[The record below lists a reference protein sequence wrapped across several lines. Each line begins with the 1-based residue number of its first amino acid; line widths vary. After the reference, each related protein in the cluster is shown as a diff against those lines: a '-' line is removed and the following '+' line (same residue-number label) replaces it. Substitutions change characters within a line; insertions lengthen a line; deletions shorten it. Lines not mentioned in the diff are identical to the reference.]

1 MKRMLEITVFL
12 GLALSLHVLLF
23 AQNAPTGSEAGGV
36 GGDAL
41 VTLAGATPQLAAMVK
56 TWDRP
61 PDAAARP
68 DPLAT
73 VTPVESTPLE
83 IPEIDLPVASEAPV
97 QLQKVEETAQTQLPA
112 IETTPPPPPPQVVP
126 KTAPRPQHRP
136 ERAAPSGNAS
146 ATQAGRAAQRAAGT
160 GGQQQAGQSAA
171 AQTSTLSLGEAAQF
185 QAVWGAQIRSR
196 IERGKRFPRGASGSG
211 RVVVVITV
219 SPSGRMLGYRM
230 RSSSGSEAFDTSA
243 MQAVARATR
252 LPAAPPELTEPQY
265 SFSLPILFSK

>member
-1 MKRMLEITVFL
+1 MKRVLEIAVFL
-12 GLALSLHVLLF
+12 GLALSFHVLLF
-23 AQNAPTGSEAGGV
+23 AQDAPTGSEAGGV

-41 VTLAGATPQLAAMVK
+41 VTLAGATPQLAAMVE

-61 PDAAARP
+61 PDAATPP
-68 DPLAT
+68 DPLAA
-73 VTPVESTPLE
+73 VTPVENTPLE
-83 IPEIDLPVASEAPV
+83 TPEIDLPIASEAPV
-97 QLQKVEETAQTQLPA
+97 QLQQVEDTAQTQLPV
-112 IETTPPPPPPQVVP
+112 IETAPPPPPPVMP
-126 KTAPRPQHRP
+126 KSAPRPQPRP
-136 ERAAPSGNAS
+136 ERAAPSGSAS

-171 AQTSTLSLGEAAQF
+171 AQASTLSSGEAAQL

-230 RSSSGSEAFDTSA
+230 RASSGSEAFDTSA